1 MSELDELSKKIAKAK
16 KGREA
21 SPENLNQGSD
31 EVKKD
36 MSFGMRVG
44 VELFAGILV
53 GSGIGYGI
61 DYFAHT
67 LPLFLII
74 FMIVGACAGFWNIY
88 KSFLA
93 DSSKNK

>member
-1 MSELDELSKKIAKAK
+1 MTELDELSKKIEAAK
-16 KGREA
+16 KTREA
-21 SPENLNQGSD
+21 SPENLGQGN
-31 EVKKD
+31 EETKKD

-74 FMIVGACAGFWNIY
+74 FMIVGAGAGFWNIY
-88 KSFLA
+88 KSFIA
-93 DSSKNK
+93 DSNK